1 MKKMLLSFCI
11 AIGINASAQSFT
23 PGNVVVYRYGDG
35 VTTMPLGFVVP
46 VFLDEYSPSGTFI
59 QTKAIPTTTNGLNF
73 RLTGLGKLASG
84 LYQQEGMST
93 LSQDGKYITIFG
105 YNQAPGSGVPFTADG
120 LVVGIVAADGSYNST
135 TTLSNAATVG
145 LGAPRS
151 AVVNGTDIWANGFN
165 NGVQYTTLGSL
176 STSTRVSVGA
186 QNSPRTMNI
195 FNDTLYVPIGS
206 SATLARVGPLPTTP
220 VTITTQSIST
230 PQPTTNQVFVLKVGG
245 LLRMYTADDGAT
257 TGNTIRRYYLNDAG
271 TTWVVDGT
279 ISSLPATAFVK
290 SITGASKVEG
300 TKTIV
305 ELYATSWGND
315 GSGTE
320 TSKLL
325 KFTDTFTTATPKDP
339 AVTTAITTIATAPAN
354 TVFRSVTLAPTNSA
368 AIGTVI
374 LPLSL
379 QSFNAGFDGKN
390 TTLYWT
396 TVNEV
401 NVKDFTIEKSADAI
415 SFNAIGTRLASNNS
429 QLNSYTFVDN
439 TTATTAYY
447 RLKMTDKN
455 GSFSYSATIKVS
467 ATNANSKSISIA
479 PNPVAGSYI
488 NISHPKSQA
497 GSTISIFSVQ
507 GKLMQTVKVQAG
519 ATQSVVMLQGLVSGS
534 YVIEYIDATGNT
546 KQNLSFIKQ

>member
-46 VFLDEYSPSGTFI
+46 VFLDEYSPSGTLI

-151 AVVNGTDIWANGFN
+151 AIINGTDIWANGFQ
-165 NGVQYTTLGSL
+165 NGVQYTTLGAL
-176 STSTRVSVGA
+176 STSIRVSVGA
-186 QNSPRTMNI
+186 QNSPRTLGI
-195 FNDTLYVPIGS
+195 FNDTLYAPIGS
-206 SATLARVGPLPTTP
+206 SATLARVGPLPITP

-230 PQPTTNQVFVLKVGG
+230 PQPTTNQVAVFKVGG
-245 LLRMYTADDGAT
+245 LLRMYVADDGAS

-279 ISSLPATAFVK
+279 ISSLPTTTFLK
-290 SITGASKVEG
+290 SVVGAAKVEG
-300 TKTIV
+300 TKTII
-305 ELYATSWGND
+305 EMYATSWGND

-439 TTATTAYY
+439 TTAATAYY

-507 GKLMQTVKVQAG
+507 GKLMQIVKVQAG

>member
-1 MKKMLLSFCI
+1 
-11 AIGINASAQSFT
+11 
-23 PGNVVVYRYGDG
+23 
-35 VTTMPLGFVVP
+35 
-46 VFLDEYSPSGTFI
+46 
-59 QTKAIPTTTNGLNF
+59 
-73 RLTGLGKLASG
+73 
-84 LYQQEGMST
+84 
-93 LSQDGKYITIFG
+93 
-105 YNQAPGSGVPFTADG
+105 
-120 LVVGIVAADGSYNST
+120 
-135 TTLSNAATVG
+135 
-145 LGAPRS
+145 
-151 AVVNGTDIWANGFN
+151 
-165 NGVQYTTLGSL
+165 
-176 STSTRVSVGA
+176 VGA
-186 QNSPRTMNI
+186 QNSPRTLGI
-195 FNDTLYVPIGS
+195 FNDTLYAPIGS
-206 SATLARVGPLPTTP
+206 SATLARVGPLPITP

-230 PQPTTNQVFVLKVGG
+230 PQPTTNQVAVFKVGG
-245 LLRMYTADDGAT
+245 LLRMYVADDGAS

-279 ISSLPATAFVK
+279 ISSLPTTTFLK
-290 SITGASKVEG
+290 SVVGAAKVEG
-300 TKTIV
+300 TKTII
-305 ELYATSWGND
+305 EMYATSWGND

-439 TTATTAYY
+439 TTAATAYY